1 MIHQRQLFWGLLL
14 VAFLAL
20 IAVVAIYIKPSSL
33 PNQEAL
39 PVSNGGTPLESSS
52 EKVTSVTD
60 QSTYRPPN
68 RNKVTIK
75 SPSRRVT
82 PSIPDSKLERIADF
96 YASLNSVGYV
106 YPYEGPHPKEIEIL
120 TEGMDTLSAA
130 QYLRALAHFDYALE
144 YAERALAENPASF
157 EALLLRTQLL
167 PSDREDEREAG
178 FRQLVERDGHSVE
191 ALVGLA
197 WVISDRN
204 PSEAIEY
211 VQRAIKIDPSNAGAY
226 RALGSNYE
234 RLGRYDEALAAH
246 KKAFQIDP
254 GQVSAVHIRAIE
266 EGNPIIKPITQ
277 KSESQLPEEGLSQ
290 GASSQAPQEA
300 LVSPI
305 PDSSEGVE
313 SETTFDSEPLIEPP
327 ENERRALSPQAQQ
340 AMEAEFEKLMKE
352 YEQMIRGES
361 APTDAIERQIAD
373 FRRSISEHPNQK
385 ESYLELGQ
393 AYEKAGEHKKA
404 AEIYRQARKRFP
416 KDERVKRK
424 SESFRKR
431 RSQAQSEQR
440 ANERDGEKQQR
451 SGDEKDAPPE
461 AKR

>member
-1 MIHQRQLFWGLLL
+1 MIHQRQLFGGLIL

-33 PNQEAL
+33 PDKEAL
-39 PVSNGGTPLESSS
+39 PVSNGGTSLESSS
-52 EKVTSVTD
+52 EKVTSVA
-60 QSTYRPPN
+60 QSTSRPSN

-75 SPSRRVT
+75 PPSRPAT

-96 YASLNSVGYV
+96 YASLNSVGYT
-106 YPYEGPHPKEIEIL
+106 YPYDGPHPKEIEIL
-120 TEGMDTLSAA
+120 TEGMDTLSGA
-130 QYLRALAHFDYALE
+130 QYLKALSHFDYALE
-144 YAERALAENPASF
+144 YAERALAENPGSF

-167 PSDREDEREAG
+167 PSDREDERESG

-197 WVISDRN
+197 SALSGH

-211 VQRAIKIDPSNAGAY
+211 LQHAITIDPSNGGAY

-254 GQVSAVHIRAIE
+254 GQVSAVHIRAIQ

-361 APTDAIERQIAD
+361 APTGAIERQIAD

-393 AYEKAGEHKKA
+393 AYEKAGEHEKA
-404 AEIYRQARKRFP
+404 ATVYRQARKRFP
-416 KDERVKRK
+416 KDEQVKRK

-431 RSQAQSEQR
+431 RGQAQSEQR
-440 ANERDGEKQQR
+440 ANERDGDKQQR
-451 SGDEKDAPPE
+451 SGNEKDAPPE